1 MAGVYMPENEY
12 QQFQQAMPSR
22 LPSPQDLAAAN
33 EGLARLRQRQAA
45 LTAAYAPKPQEPRS
59 WLEEGLSLLGRPLS
73 AVSSAVGYGLA
84 GQDPL
89 EGARLGLEGRSPIQ
103 GFGDVLERQGV
114 PEMGRVELG
123 PLNFS
128 GRDVLGLG
136 LDFAGDPTSYVG
148 GAIGKGIGL
157 AAGGAA
163 KVAPRAVEMVG
174 RYAPKLRPIEDTIGQ
189 ISRGGAQRLTAN
201 LPGVNK
207 IAGRIS
213 PRLATNDPTDLAW
226 YARTMQREEG
236 RKIVDASI
244 MPQFQQ
250 GKPFRELGNG
260 YILTRDGRR
269 IGVKEVTSNP
279 GQYFQSNSPE
289 YEWFTRASQV
299 QEEVN
304 GYARSIGAVDYKP
317 IDLPDGG
324 QYFHV
329 EVRNP
334 NGGAQRLW
342 MKKRAGGTPSFT
354 KKRSKMTTDDLLAEG
369 YEVLS
374 PSEALRADLI
384 SAYDAV
390 ADHQWREAMKARGLA
405 VGTGD
410 VKGLTK
416 GITSTNKLLRY
427 EKKML
432 GQDALDRQAEI
443 GTQLDQLKAAKA
455 ELASLEGIA
464 QPLTKDM
471 LFDPPTAQKLAQLIK
486 RDTVELGSVLSP
498 VAKVGQISRLA
509 TTGTDF
515 GAAMIQGLP
524 LLFTRP
530 TSWGKA
536 FVGSLRAMAQPESV
550 AKYAADPENQRIWR
564 EIPGMVF
571 GAPEWFEALNTAG
584 VKGVGGQVL
593 RQTLGRFQH
602 SFEAF
607 NIIGKTEMA
616 KALYPT
622 YARAGKLDD
631 LGTFL
636 NQMFGTVSSK
646 AQGVSAT
653 QREFEAGFLFFAPR
667 YIRASLGLA
676 ADALSDTGL
685 KGWEAR
691 RAMAS
696 LLVGGM
702 AAYLKFAE
710 EFDQEPILD
719 PTDSRFMTLQ
729 VGGDRV
735 GIGSIWTSG
744 GRMLADMIINPGD
757 MAKWEDNAL
766 LRFLRSRLPPATS
779 TAFDI
784 INGETYFGEP
794 LEGPGDVLRYGAEKA
809 LPFTAASHLLEK
821 PGTELSALPF
831 EMIGARVFPQGYGER
846 RDVIARQQ
854 YGAGYADLTPTE
866 MQTVDEGLRAK
877 GLPVRGE
884 TAKKREGILGKQA
897 EDLAGLAQGVASG
910 ELNKSQYRIARGDVK
925 ARLSTRLADLD
936 TEASAGKTPEE
947 QRLLNQRKE
956 ARMTDRD
963 LARKRYYDLMNVKDA
978 MGRPDYELAESYLAS
993 LPADVQAYIEDL
1005 GAERLR
1011 SLPPD
1016 VAQLERELRE
1026 ARKTLKPYWD
1036 IQGEVLQKLG
1046 LKDKVDAMSP
1056 KELDAFKKS
1065 KAWDKVDKLV
1075 GERRQALRQKNKA
1088 VDAALGEWYGY
1099 EPVKKAKSPFAV
1111 DFKVPEYKAPN
1122 PLSKFM

>member
-1 MAGVYMPENEY
+1 
-12 QQFQQAMPSR
+12 
-22 LPSPQDLAAAN
+22 
-33 EGLARLRQRQAA
+33 
-45 LTAAYAPKPQEPRS
+45 
-59 WLEEGLSLLGRPLS
+59 
-73 AVSSAVGYGLA
+73 
-84 GQDPL
+84 
-89 EGARLGLEGRSPIQ
+89 
-103 GFGDVLERQGV
+103 
-114 PEMGRVELG
+114 
-123 PLNFS
+123 
-128 GRDVLGLG
+128 
-136 LDFAGDPTSYVG
+136 
-148 GAIGKGIGL
+148 
-157 AAGGAA
+157 
-163 KVAPRAVEMVG
+163 
-174 RYAPKLRPIEDTIGQ
+174 
-189 ISRGGAQRLTAN
+189 
-201 LPGVNK
+201 
-207 IAGRIS
+207 
-213 PRLATNDPTDLAW
+213 
-226 YARTMQREEG
+226 
-236 RKIVDASI
+236 
-244 MPQFQQ
+244 
-250 GKPFRELGNG
+250 
-260 YILTRDGRR
+260 
-269 IGVKEVTSNP
+269 
-279 GQYFQSNSPE
+279 
-289 YEWFTRASQV
+289 
-299 QEEVN
+299 
-304 GYARSIGAVDYKP
+304 
-317 IDLPDGG
+317 
-324 QYFHV
+324 
-329 EVRNP
+329 
-334 NGGAQRLW
+334 
-342 MKKRAGGTPSFT
+342 
-354 KKRSKMTTDDLLAEG
+354 
-369 YEVLS
+369 
-374 PSEALRADLI
+374 
-384 SAYDAV
+384 
-390 ADHQWREAMKARGLA
+390 
-405 VGTGD
+405 
-410 VKGLTK
+410 
-416 GITSTNKLLRY
+416 
-427 EKKML
+427 
-432 GQDALDRQAEI
+432 
-443 GTQLDQLKAAKA
+443 
-455 ELASLEGIA
+455 
-464 QPLTKDM
+464 M

-498 VAKVGQISRLA
+498 VAKVGQMSRLA

-536 FVGSLRAMAQPESV
+536 FVGSLRAMAQPESI
-550 AKYAADPENQRIWR
+550 ARYAADPENQRIWR

-809 LPFTAASHLLEK
+809 LPFTVASHLLEK

-925 ARLSTRLADLD
+925 ARLSTRLEDLD
-936 TEASAGKTPEE
+936 AEASAGKTPEE

-963 LARKRYYDLMNVKDA
+963 LARKRYYELMDVKDA

-1099 EPVKKAKSPFAV
+1099 EPVKKKKPANVV

-1122 PLSKFM
+1122 PLRKFT